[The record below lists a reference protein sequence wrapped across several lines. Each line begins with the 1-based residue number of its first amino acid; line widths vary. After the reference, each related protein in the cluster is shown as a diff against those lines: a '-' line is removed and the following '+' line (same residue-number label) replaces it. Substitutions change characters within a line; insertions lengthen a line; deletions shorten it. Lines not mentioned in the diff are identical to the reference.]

1 MKPKNKLMFSNII
14 FIFMSLCWVCYIS
27 RDKNK
32 FNISLDENY
41 NLRKKLDRRTCR
53 LLSKYK
59 PIKDSITVL
68 LKENISN
75 NEKYKEKYVLND
87 VELTR
92 GRNIHPSKSSSN
104 NIEYY
109 ENSRKSKSLVCPR
122 KDPHFGKRILDK
134 IYYSNNVRC
143 AANSDFSFLKRCRT
157 NKIYFLYALFILFVA
172 RILLTIPSIDFTK
185 WDVNYISSNWA
196 LPVEIV
202 GTILT
207 LIFLLIFILVCRKIK
222 KYDKMLHVKSE
233 INNSQY
239 NHFHKIG
246 SQKHCYQFFF

>member
-1 MKPKNKLMFSNII
+1 MKTKNKLLFSNII
-14 FIFMSLCWVCYIS
+14 FMFMWLSWVRYIS
-27 RDKNK
+27 SDK
-32 FNISLDENY
+32 FNVSLDENY
-41 NLRKKLDRRTCR
+41 NLLKKLARRTCR

-92 GRNIHPSKSSSN
+92 GSYIHPSKSSSN
-104 NIEYY
+104 NIECY
-109 ENSRKSKSLVCPR
+109 ENSRKSKSLVCQR

-134 IYYSNNVRC
+134 IYYSNNVKC
-143 AANSDFSFLKRCRT
+143 AMNSDFNFLKNCKK
-157 NKIYFLYALFILFVA
+157 NKIYFLYALFFLFVV
-172 RILLTIPSIDFTK
+172 RLILDIASIDFK
-185 WDVNYISSNWA
+185 NWNIN
-196 LPVEIV
+196 LKFLQEWEIPAQILSY
-202 GTILT
+202 ILT

-239 NHFHKIG
+239 NHFHRIG
-246 SQKHCYQFFF
+246 L

>member
-1 MKPKNKLMFSNII
+1 MKTKNKLLFSNII
-14 FIFMSLCWVCYIS
+14 FMFMWLSWVRYIS
-27 RDKNK
+27 SDKNK

-53 LLSKYK
+53 LLSKYR

-104 NIEYY
+104 NIECY

-134 IYYSNNVRC
+134 IYYSNNVKC
-143 AANSDFSFLKRCRT
+143 GMNSDFNFLKNCKKK
-157 NKIYFLYALFILFVA
+157 KIYFLYALFFLFVV
-172 RILLTIPSIDFTK
+172 RLILDIASIDFK
-185 WDVNYISSNWA
+185 NWNIN
-196 LPVEIV
+196 LNFLREWEIPAQMLSY
-202 GTILT
+202 ILT
-207 LIFLLIFILVCRKIK
+207 LIFLLITIYIFNKIK
-222 KYDKMLHVKSE
+222 KYDKMLHIKSKM
-233 INNSQY
+233 NNSQY
-239 NHFHKIG
+239 RDFRKIG
-246 SQKHCYQFFF
+246 F